1 MVITLC
7 NPHRIMFE
15 SVSSR
20 LHSSASATKLLRA
33 QRFTRAL
40 LAAVATACLCAQV
53 PAVQGAESAPWPARP
68 IHLVVPFAAGTFV
81 DVISRIVGSKLADA
95 LGQAVVIDNRPGA
108 SGNIASEL
116 VAKAPPDGYTLLNG
130 GVFVTMLPAIY
141 GAKAIDPA
149 AFVPITRMTN
159 APMVIVVHPSLGVS
173 TLADLAALA
182 RTKPGR
188 IAYATSGIGTTPHL
202 AAALWSQRAGVD
214 LLHVPY
220 ANTNAALKDVLSGE
234 VPVLFTFLGTVEAFL
249 RADQL
254 KALAV
259 TSAKRDPGW
268 ATIPTVAEQGYP
280 GFDVATWS
288 GLLAPAGTPPE
299 VVDRIYREVARILQQ
314 SDVREKILAMGNE
327 PVGNT
332 PEQFA
337 AEIRAD
343 VPRWKEVASKAG
355 IRAE

>member
-1 MVITLC
+1 
-7 NPHRIMFE
+7 MFE
-15 SVSSR
+15 SVRSR
-20 LHSSASATKLLRA
+20 LYSMAKATTPLLAR
-33 QRFTRAL
+33 RFTRASF
-40 LAAVATACLCAQV
+40 AAIATVCLCSQA
-53 PAVQGAESAPWPARP
+53 PAVQGAESTSWPARP
-68 IHLVVPFAAGTFV
+68 IHIVVPFASGTFV
-81 DVISRIVGSKLADA
+81 DVISRVVGSKLENAV
-95 LGQAVVIDNRPGA
+95 GQPVVIDNRPGA

-130 GVFVTMLPAIY
+130 GVFVTVLPAIY
-141 GAKAIDPA
+141 GAKAVDPA
-149 AFVPITRMTN
+149 SFVPITRMTN
-159 APMVIVVHPSLGVS
+159 APMVVVVHPSLGVG

-202 AAALWSQRAGVD
+202 AAALWSQRAGIE

-234 VPVLFTFLGTVEAFL
+234 VPVLFTFLGTVEGLL
-249 RADQL
+249 RSDQL

-268 ATIPTVAEQGYP
+268 AAIPTVAEQGYP

-314 SDVREKILAMGNE
+314 SEVREKILAMGNE
-327 PVGNT
+327 PIGNT

-343 VPRWKEVASKAG
+343 VPRWKEVASRAG

>member
-7 NPHRIMFE
+7 NPVKIMFE
-15 SVSSR
+15 FVPPR
-20 LHSSASATKLLRA
+20 LHSSTMATTVVRA
-33 QRFTRAL
+33 ACFTRAL
-40 LAAVATACLCAQV
+40 VAAAATVWLCAQV
-53 PAVQGAESAPWPARP
+53 PAAQGAESTAWPARP
-68 IHLVVPFAAGTFV
+68 IHIVVPFAAGTFV

-95 LGQAVVIDNRPGA
+95 VSQPVVIDNRPGA

-141 GAKAIDPA
+141 GAKAVDPA

-159 APMVIVVHPSLGVS
+159 APMVIVVHPSLSVS
-173 TLADLAALA
+173 TLAELAAVA
-182 RTKPGR
+182 KSKPGR

-202 AAALWSQRAGVD
+202 AAALWSQRAGVE

-249 RADQL
+249 RSDQL

-259 TSAKRDPGW
+259 TSAKRDARW
-268 ATIPTVAEQGYP
+268 ADIPTVAEQGYP

-299 VVDRIYREVARILQQ
+299 IVDRLYREVARILQQ
-314 SDVREKILAMGNE
+314 SEVREKILAMGND
-327 PVGNT
+327 PIGNT

-343 VPRWKEVASKAG
+343 VPRWKEVATKAG
-355 IRAE
+355 IRTE

>member
-1 MVITLC
+1 
-7 NPHRIMFE
+7 MFE
-15 SVSSR
+15 SVRLR
-20 LHSSASATKLLRA
+20 LHSSARATKLLRA
-33 QRFTRAL
+33 ACFRGGL
-40 LAAVATACLCAQV
+40 LAAVATACLCAQA
-53 PAVQGAESAPWPARP
+53 PAARGAESAPWPARP

-95 LGQAVVIDNRPGA
+95 LGQPVVIDNRPGA

-116 VAKAPPDGYTLLNG
+116 VAKAAPDGYTLLNG

-141 GAKAIDPA
+141 GAKAVDPT

-173 TLADLAALA
+173 TLADLATLA
-182 RTKPGR
+182 KSKPGK

-202 AAALWSQRAGVD
+202 AAALWSQRAGVE

-234 VPVLFTFLGTVEAFL
+234 VPVLFTFLGTVEGFL
-249 RADQL
+249 RSDQL

-268 ATIPTVAEQGYP
+268 AAIPTVAEQGYP

-288 GLLAPAGTPPE
+288 GLLAPAGTPSE

-314 SDVREKILAMGNE
+314 SEVREKILAMGNE
-327 PVGNT
+327 PMGNT

-343 VPRWKEVASKAG
+343 VPRWKEVATKAG

>member
-1 MVITLC
+1 MIIALSKLR
-7 NPHRIMFE
+7 RIMFD
-15 SVSSR
+15 SARLR
-20 LHSSASATKLLRA
+20 LHSSAMATKVLRDVWL
-33 QRFTRAL
+33 TRAV
-40 LAAVATACLCAQV
+40 LASAAAACLCVQV
-53 PAVQGAESAPWPARP
+53 PAVQGADSAPWPARP

-95 LGQAVVIDNRPGA
+95 VGQPVVIDNRPGA

-141 GAKAIDPA
+141 GAKAVDPGS
-149 AFVPITRMTN
+149 FVPITRMTN
-159 APMVIVVHPSLGVS
+159 APMVIVVHPSLRVS

-182 RTKPGR
+182 RSKPGG

-202 AAALWSQRAGVD
+202 AAALWSQRAGVE

-234 VPVLFTFLGTVEAFL
+234 VPVLFTFLGTVEGFL
-249 RADQL
+249 RSDQL

-268 ATIPTVAEQGYP
+268 AEIPTVAEQGYP

-288 GLLAPAGTPPE
+288 GLLAPAGTPSE
-299 VVDRIYREVARILQQ
+299 VVDRLYREVARILQQ
-314 SDVREKILAMGNE
+314 SEVREKILAMGNE
-327 PVGNT
+327 PIGNT
-332 PEQFA
+332 PEEFA

-343 VPRWKEVASKAG
+343 VPRWKEVATRAG
-355 IRAE
+355 IRTE

>member
-1 MVITLC
+1 MVPTL
-7 NPHRIMFE
+7 NKLPGIMFE
-15 SVSSR
+15 SARRR
-20 LHSSASATKLLRA
+20 LHSSTAGRKLPRYALVAPAFVAATL
-33 QRFTRAL
+33 
-40 LAAVATACLCAQV
+40 TACLCVALPSV
-53 PAVQGAESAPWPARP
+53 HAAENTPWPARP
-68 IHLVVPFAAGTFV
+68 IHIVVPFAAGTFV
-81 DVISRIVGSKLADA
+81 DVISRIVGSKLSDA
-95 LGQAVVIDNRPGA
+95 VGQPVVIDNRPGA

-116 VAKAPPDGYTLLNG
+116 VAKAAPDGYTLLNG

-141 GAKAIDPA
+141 GAKAVDPA

-159 APMVIVVHPSLGVS
+159 APMVIVVHPSLGAN

-182 RTKPGR
+182 RGKPGR

-202 AAALWSQRAGVD
+202 AAALWSQRAGVE

-220 ANTNAALKDVLSGE
+220 SNTNAALKDVLSGE
-234 VPVLFTFLGTVEAFL
+234 VPVLFTFLGTVEGFL
-249 RADQL
+249 RGDKL

-259 TSAKRDPGW
+259 TSARRDPGW
-268 ATIPTVAEQGYP
+268 AAIPTVAEQGYP

-299 VVDRIYREVARILQQ
+299 IVDRIYREVARILQE
-314 SDVREKILAMGNE
+314 SEVREKILAMGNE

-337 AEIRAD
+337 AEIRSD
-343 VPRWKEVASKAG
+343 VPRWKEVANKAG